1 MKRTAGATVVRA
13 TVVNAAVLGCM
24 FAFGIAGC
32 APVSGPAAP
41 NTLAMAPERTVDR
54 PLEPRVAETDA
65 VGAIL
70 VRGLAADASG
80 DGEALYDQAQALI
93 RMGAHSEDGTDLA
106 DVWLRRA
113 QALGVAPRTEVA
125 FRGRTLGPGYR
136 QGHINAHGHFRT
148 HQSFNAGQ
156 RAEIVLVPIDEAPL
170 SLDVVDDEG
179 AAICSVAPS
188 TRNLGCRWVPSFTGT
203 SDINV
208 NNDND
213 RDVSFYIVLN

>member
-1 MKRTAGATVVRA
+1 MKRIASVAVVA
-13 TVVNAAVLGCM
+13 CV
-24 FAFGIAGC
+24 FAFSMTGC
-32 APVSGPAAP
+32 APVAEPMAI
-41 NTLAMAPERTVDR
+41 APERSVDR
-54 PLEPRVAETDA
+54 PMEPRVAETDA

-70 VRGLAADASG
+70 QAGVAPDARN
-80 DGEALYDQAQALI
+80 DGETLYDQAQALI
-93 RMGAHSEDGTDLA
+93 RTGAHSEDGNDLA

-113 QALGVAPRTEVA
+113 HDLGVAPRTEVA

-179 AAICSVAPS
+179 SPICSVAPS

-203 SDINV
+203 SDIDV

>member
-1 MKRTAGATVVRA
+1 MKRTAATMA
-13 TVVNAAVLGCM
+13 IGCA
-24 FAFGIAGC
+24 FAFGLAAC
-32 APVSGPAAP
+32 APIPEPVAEAP
-41 NTLAMAPERTVDR
+41 QGSIDRPMAPRQADTD
-54 PLEPRVAETDA
+54 LVATT
-65 VGAIL
+65 L
-70 VRGLAADASG
+70 QRGFAADAAG
-80 DGEALYDQAQALI
+80 DGQTLYNEAQALI
-93 RMGAHSEDGTDLA
+93 RMGAHNEDDTADLA

-113 QALGVAPRTEVA
+113 RELGVAPRDEVA

-136 QGHINAHGHFRT
+136 QGHIGAHGHFRT

-156 RAEIVLVPIDEAPL
+156 RAEIVLVPIDDAPL

-179 AAICSVAPS
+179 APICTVAPS

-203 SDINV
+203 SDIDV

>member
-1 MKRTAGATVVRA
+1 MKHIAG
-13 TVVNAAVLGCM
+13 AAVLGCVL
-24 FAFGIAGC
+24 ALGGVGC
-32 APVSGPAAP
+32 APTSEPVDPTPA
-41 NTLAMAPERTVDR
+41 RSVDR
-54 PLEPRVAETDA
+54 PMAPRLAETDA

-70 VRGLAADASG
+70 QGGMAADARN
-80 DGEALYDQAQALI
+80 DGEALYDMAQALI
-93 RMGAHSEDGTDLA
+93 RMGAHSDDGTDLA

-113 QALGVAPRTEVA
+113 HDLGVHDRTDVA

-136 QGHINAHGHFRT
+136 QGHIGAHGHFRT

-156 RAEIVLVPIDEAPL
+156 RAEIVLVPIDDAPL

-203 SDINV
+203 SDIDV

>member
-1 MKRTAGATVVRA
+1 MKR
-13 TVVNAAVLGCM
+13 
-24 FAFGIAGC
+24 IAGGAVVGCVLAVSMTAC
-32 APVSGPAAP
+32 APVPDS
-41 NTLAMAPERTVDR
+41 TTQLSIRTPERSVDR
-54 PLEPRVAETDA
+54 PMEPRLAETDA
-65 VGAIL
+65 VGDIL
-70 VRGLAADASG
+70 QRGSAADASG
-80 DGEALYDQAQALI
+80 DGETLYTQAQALI
-93 RMGAHSEDGTDLA
+93 RLGAHSDDGPDLA
-106 DVWLRRA
+106 KVWMRRA
-113 QALGVAPRTEVA
+113 RELGVTPREEVA

-136 QGHINAHGHFRT
+136 QGHIGAHGHFQT

-179 AAICSVAPS
+179 APICSVAPS